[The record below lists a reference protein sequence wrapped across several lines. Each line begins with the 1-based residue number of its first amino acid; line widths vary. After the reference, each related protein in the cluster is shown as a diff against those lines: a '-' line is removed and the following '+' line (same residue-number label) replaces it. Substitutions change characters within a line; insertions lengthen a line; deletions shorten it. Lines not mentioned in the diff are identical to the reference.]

1 MCKNYTN
8 LIYVLKI
15 IQILHN
21 VNTKNGFS
29 KNLVYFLTYIYIYM
43 SEMKEHRNPSLDSR
57 EYRNFV
63 T

>member
-29 KNLVYFLTYIYIYM
+29 KNLVYFLTYIYIYIYVRD
-43 SEMKEHRNPSLDSR
+43 ERTPEPLLG
-57 EYRNFV
+57 FAGIP
-63 T
+63 